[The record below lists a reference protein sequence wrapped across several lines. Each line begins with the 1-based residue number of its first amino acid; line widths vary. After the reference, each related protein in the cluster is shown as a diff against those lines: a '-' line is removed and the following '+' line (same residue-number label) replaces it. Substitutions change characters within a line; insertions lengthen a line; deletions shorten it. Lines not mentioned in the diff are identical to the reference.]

1 MAEHIFDTD
10 GNDTPIF
17 VRGLTGGFK
26 KNQPSIKIGSSR
38 GTLDDPQ
45 ICLNGD
51 QIGTL
56 KFNAYTGADG
66 EPYANAGFVSAV
78 VNEDIV
84 EGQKT
89 VNADLILGC
98 VNGIFTGEYVSI
110 NEKGILSA
118 TGIKIEH
125 NQNGVAQRDKSQPW
139 WLAGGTDYNYP
150 VPITINTTSTG
161 VLIAQ
166 TGNFKQPAMRF
177 DSYDDNPL
185 KAGWTAFNR
194 YRGTPDNPQVLMNG
208 DFIYAFD
215 WLGKSSNEEPWEW
228 GMAQTAIVDGEPK
241 KGFLPVSMNW
251 VTRDTPYA
259 EPKIRIKI
267 TNDGTLTAYTGIKTN
282 KIETID
288 DLLDLPLVEISKEE
302 FSKNQEIKYF
312 KTKINGKEFVLAA
325 YTLSG

>member
-1 MAEHIFDTD
+1 MKEYLIDTD
-10 GNDTPIF
+10 GNNTPLF
-17 VRGLTGGFK
+17 VRGITSGFK
-26 KNQPSIKIGSSR
+26 NNQPSIKIGSSR
-38 GTLDDPQ
+38 GTLDNPKL
-45 ICLNGD
+45 CLKGD
-51 QIGTL
+51 QIGVL

-66 EPYANAGFVSAV
+66 EPYANAGFVSAI

-118 TGIKIEH
+118 KGIKIEH
-125 NQNGVAQRDKSQPW
+125 VENPVAQRDKSQPW

-194 YRGTPDNPQVLMNG
+194 YRGNPENPQPLQNG

-215 WLGKSSNEEPWEW
+215 WMGKADEKNPWEW
-228 GMAQTAIVDGEPK
+228 GMAQTAIVDDDPK
-241 KGFLPVSMNW
+241 EGYLPISMNW
-251 VTRDTPYA
+251 VTRDEPYGK
-259 EPKIRIKI
+259 PTVRVKIS
-267 TNDGTLTAYTGIKTN
+267 NNGTLTAYTSIKTN

-288 DLLDLPLVEISKEE
+288 DLLDLPLEPVTYSD
-302 FSKNQEIKYF
+302 FSKAIDIKYF
-312 KTKINGKEFVLAA
+312 KTKINGEEYILTA
-325 YTLSG
+325 YKSG